1 MMRLAVFCGSSMGI
15 RGEFLD
21 AAQLLGRLLAAQ
33 DIELVY
39 GGGHVGLM
47 GGVADA
53 VLGAGGKVIG
63 VMPQHLVDKEIAHQ
77 GLTELIVVADMH
89 ERKLKMA
96 DLSDGFIAMPGGAGT
111 IEEITEQ
118 WTWAQLGVHQ
128 KPCAFLNVLDYY
140 DPFKMFVTSMV
151 ENGFVQADY
160 ADMLIYA
167 DDPQSI
173 LAEIKSYVAPAP
185 KWIGKTP
192 V

>member
-1 MMRLAVFCGSSMGI
+1 MRLAVFCGSSHGNSD
-15 RGEFLD
+15 GFLT
-21 AAQLLGRLLAAQ
+21 AAQLLGQLLAEQ

-47 GGVADA
+47 GAIADA
-53 VLGAGGKVIG
+53 VLDAGGKVIG
-63 VMPQHLVDKEIAHQ
+63 VMPQHLVDKEIAHE

-111 IEEITEQ
+111 LEEITEQ

-128 KPCAFLNVLDYY
+128 KPCAFLNVLNFYN
-140 DPFKMFVTSMV
+140 PLRIFVASMV
-151 ENGFVQADY
+151 EQGFVQADY

-167 DDPQSI
+167 ETPHDI
-173 LAEIKSYVAPAP
+173 LEAIRNYTPVPP
-185 KWIGKTP
+185 KWIGKIP

>member
-1 MMRLAVFCGSSMGI
+1 MRLAVFCGSSVGNS
-15 RGEFLD
+15 GEFLS
-21 AAQLLGRLLAAQ
+21 AAQALGRLLAER

-53 VLGAGGKVIG
+53 VLDAGGKVIG
-63 VMPQHLVDKEIAHQ
+63 VMPQHLVDREIAHA

-96 DLSDGFIAMPGGAGT
+96 DLSDGFIAMPGGGGT
-111 IEEITEQ
+111 LEEIAEQ

-140 DPFKMFVTSMV
+140 EPFKVFVTSMV
-151 ENGFVQADY
+151 QNGFVRVDY
-160 ADMLIYA
+160 ADMLIYSA
-167 DDPQSI
+167 DPQVI
-173 LAEIKSYVAPAP
+173 LDEIKSYTPPAP
-185 KWIGKTP
+185 KWQDK
-192 V
+192 